1 MHESGANMRW
11 SDQKKKKPLPIFGG
25 RTGAVRKG
33 LVQRVGLARWLG
45 FALWGSVALLTG
57 CLTFPTGSGQTPS
70 PSVQPELPPTV
81 PITLWEPS
89 FSRVVQED
97 RLVFPLSIPPLSG
110 EGDVSLSFW
119 GSLPARPISDS
130 ALFPFPA
137 LKEEGEVSMPR
148 SDEDARRAGDGGG
161 TGKPLLR
168 YSHEPHL
175 PAAAREGS
183 GENRSSAPSP
193 GKPSSAPAK
202 EEPARQIPPKEVAK
216 KEVATKPETK
226 PETKQGVSS
235 KEAPPKEEL
244 KITSP
249 KPEESPEG
257 VKALPTDPLSLA
269 TDPFPPPRKKVE
281 GEVGKTVRI
290 VLPGVG
296 WIYLGE
302 KDRGGKV
309 KYLGK
314 DTSSD
319 ATTFSFSIVQE
330 GDTVLQFQQQ
340 DLLAKSTTY
349 DSVLLTTSRES
360 AKAGQEKTAG
370 KEGEAVT
377 TGEKALPPGSQPAV
391 LKEGVERNPLE
402 PLPQQVDRWVK
413 EGKKLEAVRLI
424 EGYLQ
429 SEEGASSPDRDRW
442 YFTLAQMYE
451 GDPQVKDIKKALYY
465 YEKVRD
471 QFPFSPHWEEADYRS
486 RYIRRNFFE
495 IR

>member
-1 MHESGANMRW
+1 MHESGGNMRW
-11 SDQKKKKPLPIFGG
+11 SGQKKKKPLPIFGG

-89 FSRVVQED
+89 FSRIVQQD
-97 RLVFPLSIPPLSG
+97 RLVFPLSIPPLLG

-130 ALFPFPA
+130 VDFPFPA
-137 LKEEGEVSMPR
+137 LKEEGEVSLPR
-148 SDEDARRAGDGGG
+148 SDAEAG
-161 TGKPLLR
+161 KLR
-168 YSHEPHL
+168 SYSHELSL
-175 PAAAREGS
+175 PVASLATGIPGS
-183 GENRSSAPSP
+183 WENRTSASSP
-193 GKPSSAPAK
+193 GKPSSPPAK
-202 EEPARQIPPKEVAK
+202 EEPARQSPPKEAVR
-216 KEVATKPETK
+216 KEVAPKSETK
-226 PETKQGVSS
+226 PETNQGGFP
-235 KEAPPKEEL
+235 KGAKEEP

-249 KPEESPEG
+249 RPEASPEG
-257 VKALPTDPLSLA
+257 VKALPTDPLSSA
-269 TDPFPPPRKKVE
+269 SDPFSQPRKKVE

-302 KDRGGKV
+302 KERGGKV

-319 ATTFSFSIVQE
+319 ATTFSFSILQE

-349 DSVLLTTSRES
+349 DSVLVTTSRES
-360 AKAGQEKTAG
+360 AKAGREKTGG
-370 KEGEAVT
+370 KEGAAVT
-377 TGEKALPPGSQPAV
+377 AGEKALPPGSQSAV
-391 LKEGVERNPLE
+391 LKEGVERSHLE
-402 PLPQQVDRWVK
+402 PFPQQVDRLVK
-413 EGKKLEAVRLI
+413 EGKKLEAVQLI

-429 SEEGASSPDRDRW
+429 SEEGTSSPGRDRW
-442 YFTLAQMYE
+442 YFTLAQLYE
-451 GDPQVKDIKKALYY
+451 GDPEVKDIKKALYY
-465 YEKVRD
+465 YERIRD